1 MIEPVTSPRLAG
13 RDFESLFLNM
23 DASLR
28 VGARPSL
35 CSWTQ
40 GLLQGLIRHPLL
52 ICALRRRG
60 SQAFRTD
67 SFSMAVADAATF
79 GTLLLRDAASGLIRI
94 WTERHFVPTICTT
107 EDVGDGARTE
117 FWREL
122 ERAGIDELLVHGA
135 HDTHGEARSLFV
147 FACVPGSC
155 GSRELALAELITPML
170 DAACVRAH
178 MREALRG
185 EAREGPGRS
194 GVLSERERD
203 VLRWISL
210 GKSNAEIGTILGIS
224 PLTVKNHVQKV
235 LRKLD
240 VVNRAQAVGK
250 ALEAGIISSA

>member
-1 MIEPVTSPRLAG
+1 
-13 RDFESLFLNM
+13 
-23 DASLR
+23 
-28 VGARPSL
+28 
-35 CSWTQ
+35 
-40 GLLQGLIRHPLL
+40 
-52 ICALRRRG
+52 
-60 SQAFRTD
+60 
-67 SFSMAVADAATF
+67 
-79 GTLLLRDAASGLIRI
+79 
-94 WTERHFVPTICTT
+94 
-107 EDVGDGARTE
+107 
-117 FWREL
+117 
-122 ERAGIDELLVHGA
+122 
-135 HDTHGEARSLFV
+135 
-147 FACVPGSC
+147 
-155 GSRELALAELITPML
+155 ML